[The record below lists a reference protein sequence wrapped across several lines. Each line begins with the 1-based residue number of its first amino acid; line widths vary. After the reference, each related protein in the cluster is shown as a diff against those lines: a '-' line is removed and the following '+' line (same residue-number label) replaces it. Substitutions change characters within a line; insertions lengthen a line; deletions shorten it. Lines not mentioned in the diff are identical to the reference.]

1 MEDLIKFGYP
11 NLDRNRRES
20 LGKMQSSTYTK
31 GLSDRKVWFSM
42 WFLGALV
49 TFGVAFFPMFH
60 RLVEGRN
67 LHLKKQAEIERQ
79 VAAYLQSKGKAP
91 PPPAAPIKER
101 NAKLWAASII
111 LIIPAFILIY
121 KLSKDIQVHE
131 QREDQFLAAA
141 LPERVFMT
149 QTIPLTSYVLI
160 TIVTLGAGAVYWLY
174 KLVNLYNAH
183 YKADRVVEKELA
195 RLMEEQ

>member
-1 MEDLIKFGYP
+1 
-11 NLDRNRRES
+11 
-20 LGKMQSSTYTK
+20 MQSSMNKSYV
-31 GLSDRKVWFSM
+31 DHKVWFSM
-42 WFLGALV
+42 WFLGAIV

-67 LHLKKQAEIERQ
+67 QHLKKQAEIEQQ
-79 VAAYLQSKGKAP
+79 VAQYLQSRGKTQP
-91 PPPAAPIKER
+91 PPNPPFKKR

-111 LIIPAFILIY
+111 LIIPAFVLVY
-121 KLSKDIQVHE
+121 LLSKDLAQHE
-131 QREDQFLAAA
+131 QNEDLFLNAA

-160 TIVTLGAGAVYWLY
+160 TIVTLGVGVVYWLY

-183 YKADRVVEKELA
+183 YKADLVVEKEIA
-195 RLMEEQ
+195 KLMEQH

>member
-1 MEDLIKFGYP
+1 MNTQGY
-11 NLDRNRRES
+11 R
-20 LGKMQSSTYTK
+20 
-31 GLSDRKVWFSM
+31 DRKVWFSM
-42 WFLGALV
+42 WFLGAVV

-67 LHLKKQAEIERQ
+67 LHVEKQAEIERQ
-79 VAAYLQSKGKAP
+79 VAAYLQGKGKAP
-91 PPPAAPIKER
+91 PPPNPPIKER

-111 LIIPAFILIY
+111 LIIPAFVLIY
-121 KLSKDIQVHE
+121 KLSKDLAAHE
-131 QREDQFLAAA
+131 QREDQFLAAV

-160 TIVTLGAGAVYWLY
+160 TIGTLGVGAVYWLY

-183 YKADRVVEKELA
+183 YKTDRVVEKEIAKL
-195 RLMEEQ
+195 LEEA